1 MLSAEPHT
9 AEAAASVIGG
19 SGLNFTCGRGNRELA
34 LRCGEDK
41 CVTAV
46 AGDDGVVPCAGR
58 DRVGAVADLHLAVS
72 KDKQILAFAEMRV
85 SSPSPRATVL
95 LPLPPQVDRRARR
108 VPQRQLV
115 RAISQLNVGGTD
127 NKDDRTV
134 DNGAVE
140 TVDVFVDAR
149 YTSATE
155 SRACWKR
162 RSPPATAAFATCDI
176 PSPGMPG
183 ITWRGVAPTRPKLDA
198 ATMAP
203 SPRRLSHTSRRM
215 ALRRRFHR
223 QGSLAEVV

>member
-127 NKDDRTV
+127 NKDDRT
-134 DNGAVE
+134 AQ
-140 TVDVFVDAR
+140 T
-149 YTSATE
+149 
-155 SRACWKR
+155 
-162 RSPPATAAFATCDI
+162 PI
-176 PSPGMPG
+176 PSSG
-183 ITWRGVAPTRPKLDA
+183 K
-198 ATMAP
+198 P
-203 SPRRLSHTSRRM
+203 SRSRVINHDFVSRM
-215 ALRRRFHR
+215 DQAELRRATSKIVSYSSRMF
-223 QGSLAEVV
+223 GCNPAI